1 MKDMVEVKFPLNR
14 NLIIEVV
21 IYQIMLNN
29 NLKIIQPSIVS
40 DLKTNSKKPSTL
52 STKQPLP
59 RTQQLSPSQKTQ
71 LTKQG
76 YRLVGNHSAVKICEW
91 TKKMLRGDGGCY
103 KFIFY
108 GIRSHQCLQMT
119 TSMFCASRCKFCWR
133 GQKAP
138 VSEKWY
144 GPIDSPEHII
154 NHSIEEHLKLLTGFD
169 GMGVENTNKTA
180 REERDNIRH
189 VALSLTGEPITYP
202 YINEILKAFHKKHIS
217 TFLVTNAQYPEQ
229 MEKIE
234 NVTQLYLSID
244 APNKT
249 LMKQIDNPLLPD
261 FWERTL
267 KSLDL
272 LKTRTYRTCIRLTL
286 IKNEN
291 MTDLEGYAN
300 LIKRGN
306 PDVIEL
312 KSYVWV
318 GSSQKIY
325 KVENMPF
332 IEDMENFT
340 NQFLELLPEYE
351 FIKTH
356 LPSRAILLAKKSL
369 NKKVWINFPKF
380 FELIE
385 NSQEFN
391 TEDYSSPIITSNN

>member
-1 MKDMVEVKFPLNR
+1 
-14 NLIIEVV
+14 
-21 IYQIMLNN
+21 MLNN